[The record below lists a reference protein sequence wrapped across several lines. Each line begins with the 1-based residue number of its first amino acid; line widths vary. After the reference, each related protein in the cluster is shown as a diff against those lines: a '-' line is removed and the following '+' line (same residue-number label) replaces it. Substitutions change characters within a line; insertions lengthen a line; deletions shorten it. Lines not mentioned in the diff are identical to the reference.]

1 MSFDLFA
8 STDKRVAEEASL
20 RIELSLL
27 DCQDT
32 SGVVVLEA
40 MNEEEV
46 RKTHGRCF
54 ERLDQLMVI

>member
-1 MSFDLFA
+1 MSFDVFA

-20 RIELSLL
+20 RMELSLL

-32 SGVVVLEA
+32 SEVVLLGA
-40 MNEEEV
+40 MNEEER